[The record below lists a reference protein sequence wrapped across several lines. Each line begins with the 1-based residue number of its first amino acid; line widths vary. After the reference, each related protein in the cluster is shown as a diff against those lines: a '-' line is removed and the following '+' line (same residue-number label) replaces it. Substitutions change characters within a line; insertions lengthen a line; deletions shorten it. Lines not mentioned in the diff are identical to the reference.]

1 MDRQTILSS
10 WGKDFQVLLSVH
22 TLEIG
27 YDVPEVGIEIILAT
41 TSNMNQV
48 IQRIGRV
55 VRVYQGKHKALIYV
69 VYIAETKD
77 DGILQI
83 FRKAI
88 ELGGRTAAASEESV
102 ADDEHRQTHTS
113 KEDEERRIKEA
124 YNILEVNSHLGA
136 R

>member
-10 WGKDFQVLLSVH
+10 WGKDFHALLSVH

-55 VRVYQGKHKALIYV
+55 VRVYQGKRKALIYV
-69 VYIAETKD
+69 VYISETKD

-88 ELGGRTAAASEESV
+88 ELGGRTIASDESNW
-102 ADDEHRQTHTS
+102 TS
-113 KEDEERRIKEA
+113 S
-124 YNILEVNSHLGA
+124 NQ
-136 R
+136 